1 MNISLS
7 DAALRKLTKG
17 EVTTLT
23 LEYQPKFDNA
33 LSNINKELSEL
44 VATSKKL
51 NQSCLLQKM

>member
-1 MNISLS
+1 MNILLS

-44 VATSKKL
+44 VAT
-51 NQSCLLQKM
+51 